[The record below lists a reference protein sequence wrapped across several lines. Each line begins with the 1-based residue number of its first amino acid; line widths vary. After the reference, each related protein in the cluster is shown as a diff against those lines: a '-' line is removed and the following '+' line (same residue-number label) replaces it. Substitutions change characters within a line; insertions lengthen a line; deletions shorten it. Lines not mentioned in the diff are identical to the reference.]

1 MSEMWWWW
9 EVDGDGGARRC
20 DCYVLPQLHRHLL
33 VNMKERAE
41 SVQRVPSQLELFLIG
56 VEVIKDEDEARD
68 DGRPVEGDREFED
81 DDDDLLV
88 RA

>member
-1 MSEMWWWW
+1 M
-9 EVDGDGGARRC
+9 EVRGGA

-68 DGRPVEGDREFED
+68 DGRPVEGDREF
-81 DDDDLLV
+81 
-88 RA
+88 

>member
-1 MSEMWWWW
+1 M
-9 EVDGDGGARRC
+9 EVRGGA

>member
-1 MSEMWWWW
+1 M
-9 EVDGDGGARRC
+9 EVRGGA

-68 DGRPVEGDREFED
+68 DGGPVEGDREF
-81 DDDDLLV
+81 
-88 RA
+88 